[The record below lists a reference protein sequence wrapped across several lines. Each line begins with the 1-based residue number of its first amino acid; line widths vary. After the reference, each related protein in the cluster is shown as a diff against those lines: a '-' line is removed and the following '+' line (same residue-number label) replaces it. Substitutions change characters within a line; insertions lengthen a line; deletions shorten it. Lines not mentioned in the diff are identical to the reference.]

1 MNEKETLTHNKSLEL
16 IKTIPI
22 KNKELTQL
30 LGVSR
35 QTIYNKKNNL
45 KNCFFTKNDVDII
58 LNYKKEL
65 IKYLKLC

>member
-1 MNEKETLTHNKSLEL
+1 MNKKDITYHEKCIEL
-16 IKTIPI
+16 INTIQI

-35 QTIYNKKNNL
+35 QTIYHRKNKIKNS
-45 KNCFFTKNDVDII
+45 FFTKNDFDII

-65 IKYLKLC
+65 IKFLKIC